1 MSNLGNRE
9 IFSKNLRF
17 YTEKSGKTQK
27 ELSEIVGVAT
37 STFNDWINA
46 KKYPR
51 MNMVE
56 KLANYFGILKSDL
69 IEDKTAEHRALQ
81 KKNDNLTDIVLRLRK
96 DEDFAELVNSLI
108 KLNQVQLTS
117 IKQIIAA
124 FLESS

>member
-1 MSNLGNRE
+1 MTNKE
-9 IFSKNLRF
+9 IFAKNLLH
-17 YTEKSGKTQK
+17 YMTEKGKTRK
-27 ELSEIVGVAT
+27 EVSEAIGVSYYT
-37 STFNDWINA
+37 YTDWVKG

-56 KLANYFGILKSDL
+56 KLANYFGVLKSDL
-69 IEDKTAEHRALQ
+69 IEAKTAEHRELQ
-81 KKNDNLTDIVLRLRK
+81 KKNDILTNIVLRLRK